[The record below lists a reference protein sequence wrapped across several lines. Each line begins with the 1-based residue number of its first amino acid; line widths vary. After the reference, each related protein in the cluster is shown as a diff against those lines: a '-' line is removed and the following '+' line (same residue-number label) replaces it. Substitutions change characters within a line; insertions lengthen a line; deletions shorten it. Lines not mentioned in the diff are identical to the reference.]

1 MRPNSPKRPL
11 LASCMLVTP
20 AEVAGGR
27 LDCQRGRVLNGE
39 LVFQGGPNQM
49 AQIQN
54 GSMERRIAEILIQ
67 ELKLENVTPD
77 TFDANCDLVKELGID
92 SMDLTT
98 VVLVLQGEYKV
109 KFDEDSYP
117 TLTTVRA
124 IAEQIRQLQGT
135 VS

>member
-1 MRPNSPKRPL
+1 MPQTQTGL
-11 LASCMLVTP
+11 
-20 AEVAGGR
+20 
-27 LDCQRGRVLNGE
+27 
-39 LVFQGGPNQM
+39 
-49 AQIQN
+49 
-54 GSMERRIAEILIQ
+54 MERCIAEILIH

-77 TFDANCDLVKELGID
+77 TFDVASDLVKELGID

-124 IAEQIRQLQGT
+124 IAEQVRQLQGT
-135 VS
+135 GS

>member
-1 MRPNSPKRPL
+1 M
-11 LASCMLVTP
+11 
-20 AEVAGGR
+20 
-27 LDCQRGRVLNGE
+27 LNGE

-49 AQIQN
+49 PQTQN
-54 GSMERRIAEILIQ
+54 GLMERRIAEILIQ

-77 TFDANCDLVKELGID
+77 TFDTACDLVKELGID

-117 TLTTVRA
+117 SLTTVRA
-124 IAEQIRQLQGT
+124 IADQIRQLQGT

>member
-1 MRPNSPKRPL
+1 MSQ
-11 LASCMLVTP
+11 T
-20 AEVAGGR
+20 
-27 LDCQRGRVLNGE
+27 
-39 LVFQGGPNQM
+39 
-49 AQIQN
+49 QN

-67 ELKLENVTPD
+67 ELKLENITPD
-77 TFDANCDLVKELGID
+77 TFDASCDLVKELGID

-117 TLTTVRA
+117 TLTTVHA
-124 IAEQIRQLQGT
+124 IAEQIRQLQGA